1 MWQSFEVFLKDGFF
15 KGALPEAA
23 FWGRIALGVGCIGF
37 FASVLLVLMHLRDR
51 LSLSR
56 AEQSPKEYRPPK
68 WGLLSQ
74 SLGQFFADPV
84 SNAPLSPDAAAEYIV
99 GRLEAT
105 RDTASSAIRFFSY
118 APLLFGLMGTI
129 FALRSLLVLQGNTL
143 QQIQPHLAG
152 VFAGTLAGII
162 GALVAT
168 VGGVI
173 LDSASLSAVNRAQ
186 DFIHRHILPTLP
198 ERRIAVRIEDAVLTM
213 IGEKAQAVA
222 QSFGKAIQPVAT
234 QMGQIAERCSNA
246 AEIATK
252 SLTEAARAVREAGN
266 LETASYDFKKGAHMI
281 DSAAE
286 QLSDAT
292 KQTAE
297 VILRVGEIRQSLNEL
312 FAHVT
317 DASQNLAETNKMVA
331 AELTSRITELNSQ
344 GERVSNAA
352 TALSPAIEGLS
363 SELIRRAGS
372 DSVHLEA
379 IRGHIESTTRSFS
392 QVTEI
397 LNESANHLKVMPSR
411 FEQIAEVTVAGTRKE
426 LAAAMGQV
434 AGEIAPRLE
443 ALVASLERTA
453 GAFSKV
459 PADSVTDDGQRVTAS
474 LDVAKGIREA
484 TNEMRMVAQEV
495 RKLTALL
502 QKTQSVQGEDARK
515 KADGFFRRFWDR

>member
-1 MWQSFEVFLKDGFF
+1 MWQSFEMFLKDGLF

-37 FASVLLVLMHLRDR
+37 FASVLLVLMNLRDQ

-56 AEQSPKEYRPPK
+56 AEQAPKDYRPPK

-74 SLGQFFADPV
+74 SLEEFFADPI
-84 SNAPLSPDAAAEYIV
+84 SNAPLSPDAAAEYVV

-152 VFAGTLAGII
+152 VFAGTLAGIV

-168 VGGVI
+168 AGSLI

-198 ERRIAVRIEDAVLTM
+198 ERRIAVRLEDAVLTM

-234 QMGQIAERCSNA
+234 QMGQIAERCGHA

-312 FAHVT
+312 FASVT
-317 DASQNLAETNKMVA
+317 DTSQNLAETNKMVA
-331 AELTSRITELNSQ
+331 AELTSRIMELNSR

-352 TALSPAIEGLS
+352 AALSPAIEGLS

-372 DSVHLEA
+372 DSAHLEA
-379 IRGHIESTTRSFS
+379 IKGHIESTTRSFS

-397 LNESANHLKVMPSR
+397 LNESANHLKVMPTR
-411 FEQIAEVTVAGTRKE
+411 FEQIAEITAAGTRQGV
-426 LAAAMGQV
+426 ATAMTQV
-434 AGEIAPRLE
+434 AGEIGQKLQDV
-443 ALVASLERTA
+443 VASLERTA

-459 PADSVTDDGQRVTAS
+459 IAGSVAEDGERGPAS
-474 LDVAKGIREA
+474 LDIAKGIREA

-495 RKLTALL
+495 RKLTVLL
-502 QKTQSVQGEDARK
+502 QKTESMQGESAPK
-515 KADGFFRRFWDR
+515 KADGFFGRLWGR

>member
-1 MWQSFEVFLKDGFF
+1 MWQPFEVFVNDGFF
-15 KGALPEAA
+15 KEALPQAA

-37 FASVLLVLMHLRDR
+37 FTSVLLVLMHLRDR
-51 LSLSR
+51 LSLRR
-56 AEQSPKEYRPPK
+56 AEQAPKDYRPPQ
-68 WGLLSQ
+68 WGPLSR

-84 SNAPLSPDAAAEYIV
+84 SNAPLSPDAAAEYVV
-99 GRLEAT
+99 GRLEAS
-105 RDTASSAIRFFSY
+105 RDAASSAIRFFSY

-143 QQIQPHLAG
+143 QQIQPQLAG
-152 VFAGTLAGII
+152 VFAGTLAGIV

-168 VGGVI
+168 AGSVM

-198 ERRIAVRIEDAVLTM
+198 ERRIAVRIEDAILSL

-222 QSFGKAIQPVAT
+222 QSFGKTLQPVAT
-234 QMGQIAERCSNA
+234 QMEQISERCSKA
-246 AEIATK
+246 AEVAMK

-312 FAHVT
+312 L
-317 DASQNLAETNKMVA
+317 SRLAETSQSLAQANKA
-331 AELTSRITELNSQ
+331 ATLELTSRITELNSQ
-344 GERVSNAA
+344 GERLGT
-352 TALSPAIEGLS
+352 TASTLGPAIEGLS
-363 SELIRRAGS
+363 TELIRRASS
-372 DSVHLEA
+372 DFAHLET
-379 IRGHIESTTRSFS
+379 IKGHIESTSRNFS
-392 QVTEI
+392 HVTVI

-411 FEQIAEVTVAGTRKE
+411 LEQIAGVAADGTRQGV
-426 LAAAMGQV
+426 AAAMGQV
-434 AGEIAPRLE
+434 AAEIARKLE
-443 ALVASLERTA
+443 DVVASLELIAR
-453 GAFSKV
+453 AFSK
-459 PADSVTDDGQRVTAS
+459 AIAGSAAEGGESGTDSVDLAR
-474 LDVAKGIREA
+474 GIREA
-484 TNEMRMVAQEV
+484 TSEMRMVSQEV

-502 QKTQSVQGEDARK
+502 QKKQMMQGEGAPK
-515 KADGFFRRFWDR
+515 KANGFFRRWLDR